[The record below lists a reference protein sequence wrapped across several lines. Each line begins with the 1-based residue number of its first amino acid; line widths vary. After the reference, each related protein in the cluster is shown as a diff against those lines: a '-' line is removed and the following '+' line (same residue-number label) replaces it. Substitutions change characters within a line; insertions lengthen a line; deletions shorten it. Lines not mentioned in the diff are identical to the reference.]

1 MSSSAGARA
10 GDETTGAT
18 ATPAASTSKA
28 PASGRLDD
36 ARRVLRRLLDR
47 YPELPPAPRG
57 RLARI
62 APYLVALLALGFVVY
77 FSVYLFALH
86 DAYQTSAEDLGIMD
100 QALWNT
106 LHGAPLHQTICNNL
120 TDTNCLGDVSR
131 LAIHFEPLLFP
142 IALLYVVAPS
152 PKTLLFFQALA
163 VAAGAFPAYW
173 IALRR
178 LQSPVAGIAFAIV
191 YLLYPALDSAITS
204 SFHAV
209 TLSAAFIMFA
219 LYFMLTRNNVGLFAA
234 CLLAIA
240 TKEEVPLDVAMI
252 GLSVALLQRRWRVGL
267 SLVALAG
274 VWVVLYL
281 LVTHAVSPLGH
292 SPTSQRYAYLGRGP
306 VQAVV
311 FALTH
316 PLAIVRQHV
325 LDPAGRFYL
334 RALLSGSGYLAIL
347 SPLTLLIAAPVL
359 ALNLLSADPSMRAG
373 IYQYN
378 AEIVP
383 VFVLAAIESV
393 ALLAWA
399 VDCLAVRAGLPAD
412 SLRLPAALDSRLRA
426 TGAALARAVTRFGRT
441 RAVEAGERAG
451 GEQHERAPFRVPVGR
466 VAMAGLTLLALAFS
480 LHEQQNLGYLPIGHA
495 FQWPQQ
501 TAHTRLVDALI
512 KRIPAT
518 ASVSAQ
524 ADLVPHLSQ
533 RRHIYQYPYDAMNAD
548 YVLLDVTGFIYPY
561 TGVSGGATL
570 YVTGVKTL
578 LQSGRVHVIAAQD
591 GYLLLAHGAGPA
603 LDPADALGLPP
614 SFYTFTEARP
624 GTTIG
629 HPLDARFGGALQLVG
644 YDVTPTERPYV
655 GASISLVT
663 YWRVLGP
670 VPQGATPQLA
680 LNVASGVMHINGVF
694 PSTSWRPMGAW
705 QPGTIMIVRQDQTV
719 LGGNDVGTMRL
730 GIRVLAGASG
740 PPLSATLASPA
751 GAGGSPPFVLPGGAG
766 IMFGQVEVR

>member
-1 MSSSAGARA
+1 MSSSAGAHV
-10 GDETTGAT
+10 GDETAGAA
-18 ATPAASTSKA
+18 ATPATGDSRTST
-28 PASGRLDD
+28 SGRLDD
-36 ARRVLRRLLDR
+36 VRRILRRLLDR
-47 YPELPPAPRG
+47 YPELPSPPRG

-77 FSVYLFALH
+77 FSAYLFALH

-152 PKTLLFFQALA
+152 PKTLLFFQALV
-163 VAAGAFPAYW
+163 VASGAFPAYW

-178 LQSPVAGIAFAIV
+178 LQSPLAGIAFAIV
-191 YLLYPALDSAITS
+191 YLLYPALDSAVTS

-219 LYFMLTRNNVGLFAA
+219 LYFMLTRSNVGLFVA

-274 VWVVLYL
+274 AWVVLYV

-292 SPTSQRYAYLGRGP
+292 SPTSQRYAYLGHGP
-306 VQAVV
+306 VQVV
-311 FALTH
+311 VYVLTH
-316 PLAIVRQHV
+316 PLAILRQHV
-325 LDPAGRFYL
+325 LDPGGRFYL

-347 SPLTLLIAAPVL
+347 SPLTLLISVPVL

-399 VDCLAVRAGLPAD
+399 AERLAARAGLPTE
-412 SLRLPAALDSRLRA
+412 SLRLPAALDSRLR
-426 TGAALARAVTRFGRT
+426 GGALARAVTRFGRT
-441 RAVEAGERAG
+441 PAVEVGERAG
-451 GEQHERAPFRVPVGR
+451 AEKHERAPFRVPVGR
-466 VAMAGLTLLALAFS
+466 VVMAGLTLLAFAFS
-480 LHEQQNLGYLPIGHA
+480 LHEQQNLNYLPFGHTV
-495 FQWPQQ
+495 QWPQQ
-501 TAHTRLVDALI
+501 TAHTRLADALI
-512 KRIPAT
+512 KRIPAN

-533 RRHIYQYPYDAMNAD
+533 RRYIYQYPYGVQNAD
-548 YVLLDVTGFIYPY
+548 YVLLDVTGFEYPY
-561 TGVSGGATL
+561 TSVAGGSLL
-570 YVTGVKTL
+570 YVASVKAL
-578 LQSGRVHVIAAQD
+578 LHSGRFHVVAAED
-591 GYLLLAHGAGPA
+591 GYLLLARGAGPP
-603 LDPADALGLPP
+603 LDPADPLGLPP
-614 SFYTFTEARP
+614 SFYTFTEAPP

-629 HPLDARFGGALQLVG
+629 HPLDARFGGALQLIG
-644 YDVTPTERPYV
+644 YDVMPTERPYV
-655 GASISLVT
+655 SAYISLVT
-663 YWRVLGP
+663 YWRALGP
-670 VPQGATPQLA
+670 VPADAAPQLA
-680 LNVASGVMHINGVF
+680 LYEYDASGATHFSGVF
-694 PSTSWRPMGAW
+694 PSTSWRPMSAW
-705 QPGTIMIVRQDQTV
+705 QPGSLMVVRQDQIF
-719 LGGNDVGTMRL
+719 LGVKAGTLRL
-730 GIRVLAGASG
+730 GMRVLAGASG
-740 PPLSATLASPA
+740 TPLPATLASPV
-751 GAGGSPPFVLPGGAG
+751 GADGSAPFVLPGGAG
-766 IMFGQVEVR
+766 IMFGQIQVR